1 MTFFVIFDS
10 LNKLTDLY
18 RLYECE
24 EKNSDADTSPQKF
37 DEPGRAKESKEADV
51 DELGGVDDAAQHGDE
66 VERVPRV
73 FEVRLE
79 RERVHD

>member
-1 MTFFVIFDS
+1 M
-10 LNKLTDLY
+10 TDLDG
-18 RLYECE
+18 LYKCE

-37 DEPGRAKESKEADV
+37 DESGRAKESKEADV

-66 VERVPRV
+66 VKRVPRV

-79 RERVHD
+79 RVHD

>member
-1 MTFFVIFDS
+1 M
-10 LNKLTDLY
+10 TDLDG
-18 RLYECE
+18 LHECE
-24 EKNSDADTSPQKF
+24 EKNSDTDTSPQKF
-37 DEPGRAKESKEADV
+37 DESGRSKESKEADV

-79 RERVHD
+79 HERVHH